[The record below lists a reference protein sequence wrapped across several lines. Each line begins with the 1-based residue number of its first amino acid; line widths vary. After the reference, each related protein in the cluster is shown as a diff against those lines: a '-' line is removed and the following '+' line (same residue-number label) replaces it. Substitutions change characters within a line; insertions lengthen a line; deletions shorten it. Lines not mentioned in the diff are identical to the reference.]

1 MSTFK
6 SVRDINFGG
15 QIVPTGKVLQFEE
28 KDAAFVQRLLDKG
41 SIVKV
46 TEEPAAEEAVVT
58 PPVAEATASAPVIPT
73 ADEIAQDLKDA
84 GV

>member
-6 SVRDINFGG
+6 SVRDINFSGK
-15 QIVPTGKVLQFEE
+15 IVPAGSVLQFEE
-28 KDAAFVQRLLDKG
+28 KDAEFVQRLLDKG
-41 SIVKV
+41 SIVEV

-58 PPVAEATASAPVIPT
+58 PQTETQQSTPVIPT
-73 ADEIAQDLKDA
+73 ADDIDQDLKDA